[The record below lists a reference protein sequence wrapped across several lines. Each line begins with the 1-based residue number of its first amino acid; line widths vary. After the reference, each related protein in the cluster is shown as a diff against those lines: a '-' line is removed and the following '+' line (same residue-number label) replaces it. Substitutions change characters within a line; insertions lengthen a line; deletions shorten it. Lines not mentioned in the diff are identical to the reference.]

1 MAPSA
6 PQVHLEL
13 GLGSHPR
20 AAGAAGCRRD
30 RTAKQG
36 PDRWATVCED
46 ASKGQLSAA
55 WGFRGEAVGCVGTEG
70 GGSKGRDEGG
80 LTWRGA
86 GENAADAPQT
96 P

>member
-6 PQVHLEL
+6 PQAPLEL
-13 GLGSHPR
+13 GPGSHPALRALR
-20 AAGAAGCRRD
+20 AAGETA
-30 RTAKQG
+30 AKQG

-55 WGFRGEAVGCVGTEG
+55 WGSRGEAVGCVGTEG
-70 GGSKGRDEGG
+70 RRGKGRDEGG
-80 LTWRGA
+80 LTRRGA